1 MDGKDRANEYRIIEI
16 YERITRLE
24 EKVNIL
30 DCTMKK
36 IDSRLWAVI
45 AGLAISVA
53 TQIIISLIR

>member
-24 EKVNIL
+24 EKVNML
-30 DCTMKK
+30 DCMMRK

>member
-1 MDGKDRANEYRIIEI
+1 MDGKDKDNEYRIIEI

-24 EKVNIL
+24 EKVNML
-30 DCTMKK
+30 DCMMQK

>member
-1 MDGKDRANEYRIIEI
+1 MDGKDKTNEYRIIEI

-24 EKVNIL
+24 EKVNML
-30 DCTMKK
+30 DCMMRK

-53 TQIIISLIR
+53 TQIIINLIR

>member
-1 MDGKDRANEYRIIEI
+1 MDGKDKANEYRIIEI

-24 EKVNIL
+24 EKVNML
-30 DCTMKK
+30 DCMMRK

-45 AGLAISVA
+45 AGLALSVA

>member
-30 DCTMKK
+30 DCTMRK

-53 TQIIISLIR
+53 TQVIISLIR